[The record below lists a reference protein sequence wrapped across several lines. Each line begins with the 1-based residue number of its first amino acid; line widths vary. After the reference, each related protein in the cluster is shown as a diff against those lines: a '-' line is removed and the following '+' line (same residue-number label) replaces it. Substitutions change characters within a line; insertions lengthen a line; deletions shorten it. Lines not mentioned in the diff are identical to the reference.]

1 MSWKSIHCVLRIR
14 LEGEILVKN
23 SIKDETEFN
32 VDGLMKEG
40 SHLML
45 HLSKK
50 EELLTFLVEEK
61 MM

>member
-1 MSWKSIHCVLRIR
+1 M
-14 LEGEILVKN
+14 KN
-23 SIKDETEFN
+23 SIKDEIEFN
-32 VDGLMKEG
+32 VDGLMEEG

-50 EELLTFLVEEK
+50 EKLLTFLVEEK

>member
-1 MSWKSIHCVLRIR
+1 M
-14 LEGEILVKN
+14 KN

-50 EELLTFLVEEK
+50 EKLLTFLVEEK